1 VKKFYGV
8 GPKTA
13 ERMNRLGIFTGDD
26 LRQQSLAF
34 LQTNFGKSGLWYYSI
49 ARGIDDRPVNP
60 SRVRKSSGS
69 ETTFKIDLT
78 APEDIEDGVRSQAD
92 EVWDWCE
99 KAQAFGRTVTT
110 KIKFADF
117 QQATRSRTFA
127 APVASR
133 DALRSAS
140 IDLVRSIY
148 PPRLGIRLLGVTV
161 SSFEDED
168 QVSADTGQL
177 GLDLGI
183 AS

>member
-13 ERMNRLGIFTGDD
+13 ERMNRFGIFTGDD
-26 LRQQSLAF
+26 LRRQSLAF
-34 LQTNFGKSGLWYYSI
+34 LQANFGKSGPWYYSI

-60 SRVRKSSGS
+60 HRVRKSSGS

-99 KAQAFGRTVTT
+99 KAPAFGRTVTV

-117 QQATRSRTFA
+117 TIATRSRA
-127 APVASR
+127 GSRVDASI
-133 DALRSAS
+133 LRSPQRCRLHFPIHAAA
-140 IDLVRSIY
+140 IGRGRS
-148 PPRLGIRLLGVTV
+148 P
-161 SSFEDED
+161 E
-168 QVSADTGQL
+168 
-177 GLDLGI
+177 
-183 AS
+183 